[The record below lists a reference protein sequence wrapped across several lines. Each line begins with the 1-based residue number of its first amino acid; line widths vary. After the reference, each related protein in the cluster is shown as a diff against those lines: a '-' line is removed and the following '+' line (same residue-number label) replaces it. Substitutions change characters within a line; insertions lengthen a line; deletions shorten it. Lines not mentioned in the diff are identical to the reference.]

1 MRITRIA
8 APLALFGLLPACV
21 SIGGGDAPEQLIG
34 LTSQAVAPAGASS
47 TTGKAS
53 TAIAVMEAETEDR
66 LNAKRVPVRI
76 DETGIAYLEN
86 AFLVDKPTRLMQ
98 HLLAETLRAQ
108 TGRLVFEGIEPGA
121 EPRIRLH
128 GRLIEMGYDARDS
141 SVTVTYDAIRIEEGR
156 EVVSRRFS
164 STVPGIAPDAAAVA
178 PALNQ
183 AANTVAMEIAN
194 WIAQ

>member
-34 LTSQAVAPAGASS
+34 LTSQAVAPAGTNS
-47 TTGKAS
+47 TGEAR

-76 DETGIAYLEN
+76 DDTGIAYLEN
-86 AFLVDKPTRLMQ
+86 AFLVDRPTRLMQ

-164 STVPGIAPDAAAVA
+164 SSVPGIAPEAAAVA

-183 AANTVAMEIAN
+183 AANNVAMEIAN
-194 WIAQ
+194 WMAQ